1 MHFYS
6 WSDYSTT
13 TRLLN
18 YHHYYST
25 TTTTTIIAYWLLK
38 FLTIISLYYKSNPTS
53 SFNTGTVGTVTFFV
67 FKKLCL
73 NQSTA
78 QFKNALNAYSHYLL
92 VTSLLFLPLP
102 NKYCSPVGRRF
113 APAPPHAA
121 FDTFLLCR
129 TSSTFA
135 NNKFDGYHL
144 KICSTPVSFGPA
156 SPDAGVELLRQLFLQ
171 CTRGSKIL

>member
-1 MHFYS
+1 VA
-6 WSDYSTT
+6 D
-13 TRLLN
+13 
-18 YHHYYST
+18 
-25 TTTTTIIAYWLLK
+25 
-38 FLTIISLYYKSNPTS
+38 
-53 SFNTGTVGTVTFFV
+53 
-67 FKKLCL
+67 
-73 NQSTA
+73 
-78 QFKNALNAYSHYLL
+78 
-92 VTSLLFLPLP
+92 
-102 NKYCSPVGRRF
+102 CSPVDRRF

-171 CTRGSKIL
+171 CVSEPPHVLRRSHHSSCVWATTSPVSKPPHVLSDASSLLISYKISWVSCLSSSVYVLASVRWRQVQISKEQKESIFISTQQSEPVQLSCSCLNVSQTRLQCL